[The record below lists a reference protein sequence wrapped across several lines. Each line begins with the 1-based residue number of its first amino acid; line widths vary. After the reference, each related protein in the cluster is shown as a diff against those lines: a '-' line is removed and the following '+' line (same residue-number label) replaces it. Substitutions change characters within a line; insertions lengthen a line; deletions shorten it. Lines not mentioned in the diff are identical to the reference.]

1 MAVNL
6 AQFESVLA
14 RPGPVDVVSTGE
26 SGENVKPIE
35 LKSKKCGNFCDPER
49 ATRCYKYAC
58 DYTCIQNRFELNSSR
73 LCMSCHVQA
82 FNPAR

>member
-35 LKSKKCGNFCDPER
+35 Q
-49 ATRCYKYAC
+49 
-58 DYTCIQNRFELNSSR
+58 IQEVWQFL
-73 LCMSCHVQA
+73 
-82 FNPAR
+82 